1 MNSNEGHAI
10 TALTATSTYA
20 SVNTGQSGSEYPSV
34 IQVRHV
40 ETTSPNVEG
49 IRVSKVSTNTGT
61 AIHVYETDATDYPT
75 EPGTISSEGIG
86 IKVGDNSSSDNAANR
101 IHTTNTVINV

>member
-1 MNSNEGHAI
+1 M
-10 TALTATSTYA
+10 
-20 SVNTGQSGSEYPSV
+20 
-34 IQVRHV
+34 RHV
-40 ETTSPNVEG
+40 ETTSPNAEG

-61 AIHVYETDATDYPT
+61 AIHVYETNATDYPT

-101 IHTTNTVINV
+101 IYTTNTVINV

>member
-1 MNSNEGHAI
+1 MISNEGHAI
-10 TALTATSTYA
+10 VALTATSAYA

-40 ETTSPNVEG
+40 ETTSPKVEG
-49 IRVSKVSTNTGT
+49 IRVSNVSTNTGT
-61 AIHVYETDATDYPT
+61 AIHVYETDATDWPT

-86 IKVGDNSSSDNAANR
+86 IKVGDKKENDIYR
-101 IHTTNTVINV
+101 INTVDIAISV